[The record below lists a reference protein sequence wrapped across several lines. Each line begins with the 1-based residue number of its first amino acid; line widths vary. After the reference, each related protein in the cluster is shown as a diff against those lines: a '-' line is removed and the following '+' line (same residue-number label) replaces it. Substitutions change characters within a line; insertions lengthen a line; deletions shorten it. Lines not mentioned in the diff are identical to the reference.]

1 MAKVWDKNHLTILIQ
16 HVWLHLAGA
25 AGATLVYKFIRNIS
39 RRHERCKACPLDGE
53 HVSKFRLSD
62 AADPRD
68 GVRLIKAFLEI
79 EEPAL
84 RGKLICLAEDLAKA
98 SSGCLGTA
106 QGEESHRRG
115 FRGFDILATP
125 VED

>member
-1 MAKVWDKNHLTILIQ
+1 MSHNEKKSNREE
-16 HVWLHLAGA
+16 G
-25 AGATLVYKFIRNIS
+25 
-39 RRHERCKACPLDGE
+39 
-53 HVSKFRLSD
+53 VSKLRLPD
-62 AADPRD
+62 TADPRD
-68 GVRLIKAFLEI
+68 GVRLIKAFLDI

-84 RGKLICLAEDLAKA
+84 REKLICLAEDLAKA

-106 QGEESHRRG
+106 QGEESHRRA

>member
-1 MAKVWDKNHLTILIQ
+1 MNPNTIKIN
-16 HVWLHLAGA
+16 
-25 AGATLVYKFIRNIS
+25 R
-39 RRHERCKACPLDGE
+39 GE

-68 GVRLIKAFLEI
+68 GARLIKAFLEI
-79 EEPAL
+79 KEPAL
-84 RGKLICLAEDLAKA
+84 REKLICLAEDLAKA
-98 SSGCLGTA
+98 SSALGTA
-106 QGEESHRRG
+106 QGEESHRRA

>member
-1 MAKVWDKNHLTILIQ
+1 MNPNTIKSNRDQ
-16 HVWLHLAGA
+16 
-25 AGATLVYKFIRNIS
+25 Y
-39 RRHERCKACPLDGE
+39 
-53 HVSKFRLSD
+53 VSKLRLSD
-62 AADPRD
+62 AAADPRD

-79 EEPAL
+79 KELAL
-84 RGKLICLAEDLAKA
+84 REKLICLAEDLAKA

-106 QGEESHRRG
+106 EGEDSHRRA